1 MTSARMG
8 RSLPLNFLAF
18 LATVVGALLLLV
30 AERPELRGKPGEEAV
45 SAAPAI
51 AGAGQGMTVG
61 GTAFLL
67 YRATLGSRGQA
78 RIPAAVEVQAQVE
91 RPGAGAPPTA

>member
-30 AERPELRGKPGEEAV
+30 AERP
-45 SAAPAI
+45 
-51 AGAGQGMTVG
+51 
-61 GTAFLL
+61 
-67 YRATLGSRGQA
+67 
-78 RIPAAVEVQAQVE
+78 
-91 RPGAGAPPTA
+91 